1 VDNLAAL
8 LLLEQTRLILLHGV
22 DFAIIAIYFAFV
34 LFIGFYVKG
43 SANTSN
49 EFFMAGREMTVWIAG
64 LSFIASNMGSLELMG
79 WAGSAYQYG
88 MLAAHAYWI
97 GAIPAML
104 VLGVVM
110 MPFYYISK
118 VRSVS
123 EYLYARF
130 GSRARAFSAI
140 TFAFMTILMS
150 GINMYAMAVV
160 FKVVLGWN
168 LHFSIWASS
177 IVVASYVALGG
188 LRSAIYNEVLQF
200 ILIWAGALSIPVLGM
215 IEVGGWKQLVHRVQ
229 RNTNGSGY
237 LHLWQTLGHSGSNP
251 MGVSWVGVVF
261 GWGFVLSFGY
271 WTTDFLV
278 IQRTLAARNLR
289 AARLAP
295 ILGAGFKFLIPLI
308 VTLPGMLA
316 LSLLPFHLQPDD
328 VAAATNGYSYSEVLP
343 LMLVRYCGP
352 GLLGLGVT
360 ALIAGFMSG
369 MAGNVS
375 AFSTVWTY
383 DIYGAFLRRDA
394 SDQHY
399 LQMGRICT
407 VAGVLISVGTAY
419 LVQHATSI
427 MEYVLQLFS
436 FFIAPLFGTV
446 ILGMLW
452 KRATDAGGFWGL
464 VSGTLCSIG
473 LWIYSRL
480 DPAALRYIAFS
491 PHAKEMAENMYRSMW
506 SWSVCVIVT
515 VAVSY
520 MTQPKSEEQ
529 LKGLVYGV
537 TELPST
543 AGELWY
549 QKPIIWAAVIAA
561 ALVAVN
567 IAFW

>member
-1 VDNLAAL
+1 MDNLAAL